1 MPFLKFCPKSKRA
14 LLISPSYL
22 AEPVQ
27 KAYQRVFASME
38 LLKIVLTFYP
48 RESNNYPANSQCLPV
63 KITLDATFCKLHLKC
78 LINMAPPVGL
88 EPTTHGL
95 TVRRST
101 DWAKGEYS
109 CWHYLSSRAVTRQV
123 LSAYMSLTSVFG
135 MGTGGPSWQSIPTM
149 WMSLNHR
156 YVKWLSSSNCLSL
169 AHLFVLVKHFLR
181 DWWPVPDSN
190 RC

>member
-63 KITLDATFCKLHLKC
+63 KSTLDATFCKLHLKC
-78 LINMAPPVGL
+78 WINMAPPVGL

-101 DWAKGEYS
+101 DWAKGES
-109 CWHYLSSRAVTRQV
+109 LCWHYLSSRQVTLQV
-123 LSAYMSLTSVFG
+123 LSTRMSLTSVFG
-135 MGTGGPSWQSIPTM
+135 MRTGGPSPQSIPTM
-149 WMSLNHR
+149 WMGLTHLL
-156 YVKWLSSSNCLSL
+156 YVKARRALTACGL
-169 AHLFVLVKHFLR
+169 
-181 DWWPVPDSN
+181 
-190 RC
+190 